1 MTNDKWKMENPKNGK
16 SQVANRKL
24 QTDSPRKRLQTTH
37 RPAMHRLIFHNDQI
51 IDAAEAH
58 VAATAAGLLYGWGV
72 FTNLRIYS
80 GKPFAFERHWTRL
93 MQHAER
99 ARITP
104 AVGLEQ
110 ARQALEKLIDANS
123 AEQGRARITLL
134 KGDASSWRVE
144 PGRETE
150 FLIFT
155 SPEAGSARADLALT
169 LSPHRVLSTAL
180 LTGVKQTAM
189 LENLFALEEARSRS
203 FHEAVLLNER
213 GEIVSATAANI
224 FWVQG
229 DEVFTPSLATGCV
242 SGITRHFIHE
252 IATRWKLH
260 LVEGS
265 YPVQRLLDAR
275 EVFLTSTA
283 REVTIVSS
291 FDGRE
296 YPRREARI
304 AKLISREF
312 QTLVRDAKIG
322 S

>member
-1 MTNDKWKMENPKNGK
+1 
-16 SQVANRKL
+16 
-24 QTDSPRKRLQTTH
+24 
-37 RPAMHRLIFHNDQI
+37 MHRLIFHNDQI
-51 IDAAEAH
+51 IDAVQARLSP
-58 VAATAAGLLYGWGV
+58 TSAGLLYGWGV
-72 FTNLRIYS
+72 FTNLRIYD
-80 GKPFAFERHWTRL
+80 GKPFAFDRHWARL
-93 MQHAER
+93 MQHAES

-104 AVGLEQ
+104 AVGREQ
-110 ARQALEKLIDANS
+110 ARQSLEKLIAANS

-134 KGDASSWRVE
+134 KGDAGSWRVG
-144 PGRETE
+144 PGRDTE

-155 SPEAGSARADLALT
+155 SPETGSARDDLTLT
-169 LSPHRVLSTAL
+169 LSPYRVLSTAL
-180 LTGVKQTAM
+180 LAGVKQTAM

-203 FHEAVLLNER
+203 FHDAVLLNER
-213 GEIVSATAANI
+213 GEIVSATSANI

-252 IATRWKLH
+252 ITTRWKLH

-291 FDGRE
+291 FDARE
-296 YPRREARI
+296 YSKSEARI

-312 QTLVRDAKIG
+312 QSLARDAKIA